1 MTFLSLAPHPWI
13 LLHHFPAQSDS
24 GCKLAAFK
32 CLCLMQWNLA
42 ARCKTQPW
50 PHTALPKVLGTPV
63 TPLLGQDTCPCPHT
77 AVCCAIA
84 TGTAHWKRIRKGSQ
98 RLLHH
103 QQIITDQT
111 FWGKGFFWL
120 PCFPSTSSL
129 SKKMLIAWAFLC
141 LLVKHCHQPA
151 QIPFAHSHA
160 KKYQQSS
167 QVTC

>member
-32 CLCLMQWNLA
+32 CLCLMQWNLP

-50 PHTALPKVLGTPV
+50 PHTALSKVLGTPV
-63 TPLLGQDTCPCPHT
+63 TLGQDTCPCPHT
-77 AVCCAIA
+77 ADCCAIA
-84 TGTAHWKRIRKGSQ
+84 TGTDHWKRIRKGSQ

-103 QQIITDQT
+103 HQVITDQT

-129 SKKMLIAWAFLC
+129 SKKMLIAWAFLS